1 MGQVSSSWGRSGS
14 SEQDTSKNT
23 GAWMRMRETGG
34 FMEKE
39 AFEIILKRQ
48 ARNSTGLNWMG
59 RVF

>member
-1 MGQVSSSWGRSGS
+1 
-14 SEQDTSKNT
+14 
-23 GAWMRMRETGG
+23 MRMRETGG

>member
-1 MGQVSSSWGRSGS
+1 
-14 SEQDTSKNT
+14 
-23 GAWMRMRETGG
+23 MRMRETGG
-34 FMEKE
+34 FMEME